1 MSNHTKEPWRVELQS
16 ESLDRYIVSDA
27 EDRIVLQLLPRN
39 LAEKIVNDHNEIAQ
53 LKADRAELLRMVE
66 NLRGCYAERYCA
78 FDLDEIETANVKFSD
93 AIEEARDLIKRM
105 EAGE

>member
-1 MSNHTKEPWRVELQS
+1 MGEYEKAMKEYTKEPWRVELQS

-53 LKADRAELLRMVE
+53 LRADRAELLEFLKSLYRI
-66 NLRGCYAERYCA
+66 Y
-78 FDLDEIETANVKFSD
+78 ETH
-93 AIEEARDLIKRM
+93 EEAIGVVKHGYDLIKRM